1 VTVVSKAITAIDQR
15 ILGELRKDARLSW
28 RELGERVHL
37 SPTSVADRVR
47 SLERAGVIRSYS
59 VDVDPA
65 ALGRGL
71 RGVIDV
77 GLPPAMSPDEFE
89 TKLLERPEVTFA
101 AYVTGKADYTVIV
114 DCDGPE
120 GLDAF
125 IRWLKAEA
133 AVAST
138 ESKLVLRAVTG

>member
-1 VTVVSKAITAIDQR
+1 MESKVIDAIDQR
-15 ILGELRKDARLSW
+15 ILANLRADARLSW
-28 RELGERVHL
+28 RELGDRVHL
-37 SPTSVADRVR
+37 SATSVADRVR
-47 SLERAGVIRSYS
+47 GLERSGVIRSYR

-71 RGVIDV
+71 RAVIDV

-89 TKLLERPEVTFA
+89 AKLNSRPEVTFA

-114 DCDGPE
+114 DCAGAE

-125 IRWLKAEA
+125 IRWLKADA

-138 ESKLVLRAVTG
+138 ESKLVLRAVSG

>member
-1 VTVVSKAITAIDQR
+1 MESKGIDRIDQR
-15 ILGELRKDARLSW
+15 ILGELQKDARLSW
-28 RELGERVHL
+28 RELADRVHL

-47 SLERAGVIRSYS
+47 AMERAGVIRAYR

-71 RGVIDV
+71 RAVIDV
-77 GLPPAMSPDEFE
+77 GLPPAMSPDAFE
-89 TKLLERPEVTFA
+89 AQLNSRPEVTFA

-114 DCDGPE
+114 DCAGAD

-125 IRWLKAEA
+125 IRWLKSEA

-138 ESKLVLRAVTG
+138 ESKLVLRAVSG

>member
-1 VTVVSKAITAIDQR
+1 MESKVIDATDQR
-15 ILGELRKDARLSW
+15 ILGELRNDARLSW

-37 SPTSVADRVR
+37 SSTSVAERVR
-47 SLERAGVIRSYS
+47 SMERSGVIRGYR
-59 VDVDPA
+59 VDVDPG

-71 RGVIDV
+71 RAVIDV

-89 TKLLERPEVTFA
+89 AKLSERPEVTFA

-114 DCDGPE
+114 DCAGAD
-120 GLDAF
+120 GLDGF
-125 IRWLKAEA
+125 IRWLKSGA

>member
-1 VTVVSKAITAIDQR
+1 MESKAIDRIDQR
-15 ILGELRKDARLSW
+15 ILAELQLDARLSW
-28 RELGERVHL
+28 RELADRVHL

-47 SLERAGVIRSYS
+47 ALERTGVIRAYR

-71 RGVIDV
+71 RAVIDV
-77 GLPPAMSPDEFE
+77 GLPPAMSPDAFE
-89 TKLLERPEVTFA
+89 AQLSSRPEVTFA

-114 DCDGPE
+114 DCAGAE

-125 IRWLKAEA
+125 IRWLKADA

-138 ESKLVLRAVTG
+138 ESKLVLRAVSG